1 MRRKNV
7 GFNTSEKRLESKD
20 KSSNKGSVR
29 FKKEQKFWPP
39 KDVIETEKNV
49 VLEIINHEYF
59 AKDYD
64 SIRKVTEILDKY
76 GGLEEYK
83 NTFTFKY
90 YFVQFTSGKG
100 FQKKLKQRDKFI
112 LEASRSEGLSDIT
125 SQPNF
130 IKKGIERFGG
140 VDSFLIKLRSFENN
154 VK

>member
-7 GFNTSEKRLESKD
+7 GFNTSEKRLEAKD
-20 KSSNKGSVR
+20 KISNKGYLR
-29 FKKEQKFWPP
+29 FKKEQRFWPP
-39 KDVIETEKNV
+39 KDVIETEKNI

-64 SIRKVTEILDKY
+64 SIEKVTEILDKY

-83 NTFTFKY
+83 KTFTFKF
-90 YFVQFTSGKG
+90 YFGQYTSGEG

-112 LEASRSEGLSDIT
+112 LKASRPDGLSDIM
-125 SQPNF
+125 SQPKF
-130 IKKGIERFGG
+130 IKKGIERCGG
-140 VDSFLIKLRSFENN
+140 VDSFLIKLRSFGNN